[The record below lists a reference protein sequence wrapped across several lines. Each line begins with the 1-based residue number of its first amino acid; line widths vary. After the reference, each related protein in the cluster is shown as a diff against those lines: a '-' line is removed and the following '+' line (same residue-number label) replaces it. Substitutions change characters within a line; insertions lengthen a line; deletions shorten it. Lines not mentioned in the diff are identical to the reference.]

1 MGEKNKKYAEIY
13 KSYIK
18 ASSVGLEFGLSI
30 ALPTL
35 IGYFV
40 DKHFLSSPYGL
51 IIGCGVGFL
60 AGIKTLYV
68 FSKEYIKKNKDD
80 TK

>member
-1 MGEKNKKYAEIY
+1 MNEKNKKYAEIY

-18 ASSVGLEFGLSI
+18 ASAVGLEFGLSI

-35 IGYFV
+35 IGYFA
-40 DKHFLSSPYGL
+40 DKHFLCSPYGL
-51 IIGCGVGFL
+51 LMGCGIGFL

-68 FSKEYIKKNKDD
+68 FSKEYTKKNKDD
-80 TK
+80 AK